1 MLNTFKTFFK
11 TASTLLVLFAF
22 STSTVFAQT
31 NAMDTPDG
39 MVKQVVNSV
48 IDTINADP
56 VIQSGKLDRII
67 QLVNEKIVP
76 HIDFKKTTQ
85 ITMGRFWKYA
95 NAQQQQ
101 KLTEQYTQLLIHT
114 YAGALV
120 LGKGQKV
127 KFKPLHGLTAT
138 TKDVVVQSQ
147 ITLKGE
153 PAQLDYR
160 IMKSASGEWK
170 VYDINVLGVWL
181 IQTYRPQFADRIS
194 SASSPEAG
202 VADLLKFLEQRN
214 QELTSK
220 K

>member
-101 KLTEQYTQLLIHT
+101 K
-114 YAGALV
+114 
-120 LGKGQKV
+120 
-127 KFKPLHGLTAT
+127 
-138 TKDVVVQSQ
+138 
-147 ITLKGE
+147 
-153 PAQLDYR
+153 
-160 IMKSASGEWK
+160 
-170 VYDINVLGVWL
+170 
-181 IQTYRPQFADRIS
+181 
-194 SASSPEAG
+194 
-202 VADLLKFLEQRN
+202 
-214 QELTSK
+214 
-220 K
+220 